1 MILVVFYYTLRVC
14 SYIELKGNGFQF
26 AYLTDVLNNIWKI
39 TEPLVLTPK
48 NILISFFVSMFIWMV
63 IATYSYQNKRN
74 VQENTYGNSDWEDSK
89 ATLQYRD
96 KKYENNLIFTA
107 TEMFSKNMQ
116 ISKRNRNVVLVGRP
130 GTGKSRFY
138 FKPNIL
144 NANGETIIITDPK
157 GELLRDCAM
166 SLVNTGYDIKVLN
179 LVEKWKS
186 DHFNPLMYIR
196 KINKHTDVS
205 DNGEWIAED
214 DVMTLI
220 NTIMLNTQ
228 SETIESNTGDP
239 FWEKAEM
246 VFLQAI
252 IYYIIDRKSVV

>member
-130 GTGKSRFY
+130 GTGNSRFY

-157 GELLRDCAM
+157 
-166 SLVNTGYDIKVLN
+166 
-179 LVEKWKS
+179 
-186 DHFNPLMYIR
+186 
-196 KINKHTDVS
+196 
-205 DNGEWIAED
+205 
-214 DVMTLI
+214 
-220 NTIMLNTQ
+220 
-228 SETIESNTGDP
+228 
-239 FWEKAEM
+239 
-246 VFLQAI
+246 
-252 IYYIIDRKSVV
+252 